1 MKKNMFMTERI
12 PITKDKIRY
21 GHFYKDKK
29 YVLKDDL
36 YIYVN
41 SPIIYSFDI
50 DLLVEGSLDLENLF
64 DLKSISENVTIGSSE
79 NFHIDIS
86 FCPKLKTLPTNLIA
100 GRKLYLS
107 HNQHLITILSKEQVL
122 SLKELIV
129 SEKYYWSECR
139 KITSYEEYYSL
150 IKDTL
155 IKNNLLKVCA
165 L

>member
-1 MKKNMFMTERI
+1 MTKRT

-21 GHFYKDKK
+21 GHFCKDKK
-29 YVLKDDL
+29 YILKEDL

-41 SPIIYSFDI
+41 SPTIHSLEIN
-50 DLLVEGSLDLENLF
+50 LLIEGSLDLENLF

-86 FCPKLKTLPTNLIA
+86 FCPKLKTLPSKLIA

-107 HNQHLITILSKEQVL
+107 HNQYLTTILSKEQFL
-122 SLKELIV
+122 SLKELLI
-129 SEKYYWSECR
+129 SEKYYWSECK
-139 KITSYEEYYSL
+139 KITSYEEYFSL
-150 IKDTL
+150 IEPTL
-155 IKNNLLKVCA
+155 QKETLLNIC